1 MVPDPAA
8 NKSNITEAKYSSE
21 EITSLIDSNKY
32 VTHSYETCLCNTHDL
47 VCSRFVVLLSFYER
61 IMCIMR
67 FVWYF
72 RAVGR
77 SIVLVGVC
85 RVLNT

>member
-32 VTHSYETCLCNTHDL
+32 VTHSYETCICNIRDL

-67 FVWYF
+67 FV
-72 RAVGR
+72 
-77 SIVLVGVC
+77 
-85 RVLNT
+85 